1 MSGFTVMVYCFLAPL
16 HPFNVGSTSTV
27 LVIAEAVVLV
37 AVNEGVLPVPFAD
50 PKPTAVLLFVHAYVD
65 PDGVDEKAEV
75 ATVAP
80 LHGVRLVSVPNVG
93 VGFMVIVNVFAAP
106 GQPFNVGVTDTVPTM
121 STPVAFAGAVYAVM
135 SPVPLAAKPTLA
147 FVFVHANVA
156 PVGVLT
162 NTAGATL
169 SVAHLLI
176 GAGVVKTGML
186 LTLIVL
192 PTLITLLQLP
202 LSTLVKV
209 IVLVAVIF
217 DTVTSI
223 VPEAG
228 IVTGLAELAVT
239 PE

>member
-27 LVIAEAVVLV
+27 LVIAEAIVLV
-37 AVNEGVLPVPFAD
+37 AVKEGVLPVPLAD

-121 STPVAFAGAVYAVM
+121 STFVAFAGAVYAVM
-135 SPVPLAAKPTLA
+135 SPVPLAANPTLVL
-147 FVFVHANVA
+147 VFAQANVA

-162 NTAGATL
+162 NADGATL
-169 SVAHLLI
+169 SVAHLI
-176 GAGVVKTGML
+176 IAAGWVNTGIL
-186 LTLIVL
+186 LTFIILA
-192 PTLITLLQLP
+192 TLIPLLQLP
-202 LSTLVKV
+202 LSTDVNV
-209 IVLVAVIF
+209 IVVFEVTF
-217 DTVTSI
+217 ETVTSI
-223 VPEAG
+223 LPDAG
-228 IVTGLAELAVT
+228 IVTGLTGVPTT